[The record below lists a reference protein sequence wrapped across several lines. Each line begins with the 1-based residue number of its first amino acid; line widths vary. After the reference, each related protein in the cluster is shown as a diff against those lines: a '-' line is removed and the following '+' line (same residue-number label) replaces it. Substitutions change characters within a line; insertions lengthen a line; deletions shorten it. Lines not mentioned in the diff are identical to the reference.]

1 MESNKLSVREEVV
14 RAQCL
19 RLRRRLERKKP
30 TRPRQRQAK
39 DCRSHMVGSRD
50 LGAVRLRGRRAIMEW
65 MRAAGTTNL
74 KGRGGRVAGRSGR
87 IGVGESLH
95 PVGISRS
102 AKGSEDF
109 PESDVSGL

>member
-14 RAQCL
+14 IAQFL
-19 RLRRRLERKKP
+19 RLRRRLERKEP

-74 KGRGGRVAGRSGR
+74 KGRGGRVAG
-87 IGVGESLH
+87 LH